1 MLGFHSI
8 SSLEYRIHRQEAKN
22 ETQSAGSNG
31 ALKPDALALI
41 RAKLK
46 AHGDHRRARASAA
59 GVDTCLRSDDLLKL
73 TVADVTDHL
82 DAVREQFTVTQ
93 SKTRRPISIALTPG
107 TRATLA
113 AFIAASGKLPADY
126 FFTPAGKPHA
136 RHITAAMLR
145 RIVKSWC
152 AIANLDP
159 RHHYGHSLRRTKPS
173 HVYQHTRNVAG
184 VSRMLGHTNLA
195 NTLGYLA
202 ITDNEVA
209 DLALRF
215 EV

>member
-1 MLGFHSI
+1 MTGKRKTKPKARGQMAPF
-8 SSLEYRIHRQEAKN
+8 KP
-22 ETQSAGSNG
+22 ET
-31 ALKPDALALI
+31 LALI

-46 AHGDHRRARASAA
+46 AHNDRRQLALLAA
-59 GVDTCLRSDDLLKL
+59 GVDTCLRSGDLLRL

-82 DAVREQFTVTQ
+82 GAVRERFTVAQ
-93 SKTRRPISIALTPG
+93 DKIGRPVHVALTPG
-107 TRATLA
+107 TREALA
-113 AFIAASGKLPADY
+113 AFITASGKFPDDY
-126 FFTPAGKPHA
+126 LFTPAGQPHG
-136 RHITAAMLR
+136 RHITTAMFR

-152 AIANLDP
+152 GIANLDP
-159 RHHYGHSLRRTKPS
+159 RHYSGHSLRRTKPA
-173 HVYQHTRNVAG
+173 HIYAHTRNVAA
-184 VSRMLGHTNLA
+184 VSKMLGHTNLA

>member
-1 MLGFHSI
+1 
-8 SSLEYRIHRQEAKN
+8 
-22 ETQSAGSNG
+22 
-31 ALKPDALALI
+31 
-41 RAKLK
+41 
-46 AHGDHRRARASAA
+46 
-59 GVDTCLRSDDLLKL
+59 
-73 TVADVTDHL
+73 
-82 DAVREQFTVTQ
+82 
-93 SKTRRPISIALTPG
+93 
-107 TRATLA
+107 
-113 AFIAASGKLPADY
+113 
-126 FFTPAGKPHA
+126 
-136 RHITAAMLR
+136 MLR

-159 RHHYGHSLRRTKPS
+159 RHHSGHSLRRTKPS